1 MLQICY
7 SGNPQYSRKVT
18 CLKVTT
24 QINSE
29 KQFRLKFKFAKV
41 AGCKITAW
49 TGHDDKLF

>member
-7 SGNPQYSRKVT
+7 SRNPKYSRKVT

-29 KQFRLKFKFAKV
+29 KQFRSKFNKVAKV
-41 AGCKITAW
+41 ADCKITAESE
-49 TGHDDKLF
+49 H

>member
-7 SGNPQYSRKVT
+7 SGNPQYSVKVT

-29 KQFRLKFKFAKV
+29 KQFRSKFNKVVKV
-41 AGCKITAW
+41 AGCKITA
-49 TGHDDKLF
+49 

>member
-7 SGNPQYSRKVT
+7 SGNLNYSKKVA

-29 KQFRLKFKFAKV
+29 KQFRSKFNKVAKV
-41 AGCKITAW
+41 AGCKITA
-49 TGHDDKLF
+49 

>member
-7 SGNPQYSRKVT
+7 SKNPKYSGKVI

-29 KQFRLKFKFAKV
+29 KYFRSKFKFAKV
-41 AGCKITAW
+41 ADCKITA
-49 TGHDDKLF
+49 

>member
-7 SGNPQYSRKVT
+7 SGNPEYSGKVT
-18 CLKVTT
+18 CWKVTT

-41 AGCKITAW
+41 ADCKITAQ
-49 TGHDDKLF
+49 TGH